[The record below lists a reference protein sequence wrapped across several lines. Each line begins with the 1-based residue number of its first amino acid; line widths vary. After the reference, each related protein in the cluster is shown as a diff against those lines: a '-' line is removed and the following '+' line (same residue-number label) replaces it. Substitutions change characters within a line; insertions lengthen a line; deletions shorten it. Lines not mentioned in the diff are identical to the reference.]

1 MWRIF
6 PNLIKKLL
14 ATCSARKNQESV
26 EPGLASRAQATA
38 IKVSGCEFRGKWR
51 AGSTTGIRDQGQ
63 VETEISP
70 REGHLDRDL
79 AALYGVRTSALN
91 QSVKRNRE
99 RFPPDFAFQLTA
111 AELSRLMSQFVTSKG
126 RGGVRKSPYVFTEH
140 GALMAAN
147 VLRSRRAIEMSVFV
161 VRAFTHHELSHVS
174 VLTKHCPQDKA
185 ILDSLGDS

>member
-1 MWRIF
+1 LKSQFVTSIFLRFQFGTSKFENKPTLCYFSIMATGKHIIPNERIVQCIF
-6 PNLIKKLL
+6 VF
-14 ATCSARKNQESV
+14 REQ
-26 EPGLASRAQATA
+26 
-38 IKVSGCEFRGKWR
+38 KVMF
-51 AGSTTGIRDQGQ
+51 A
-63 VETEISP
+63 
-70 REGHLDRDL
+70 RDL
-79 AALYGVRTSALN
+79 AMLYGVETKVLN
-91 QSVKRNRE
+91 QAVQRNKK